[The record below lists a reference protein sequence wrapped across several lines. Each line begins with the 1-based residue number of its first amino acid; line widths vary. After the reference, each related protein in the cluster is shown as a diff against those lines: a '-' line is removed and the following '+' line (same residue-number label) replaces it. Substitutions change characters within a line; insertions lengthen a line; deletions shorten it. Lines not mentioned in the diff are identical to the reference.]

1 MKRGISLFLLYLALS
16 LTLNSIN
23 VFSVNN
29 PVLRE
34 QSILD
39 QCNVLA
45 KSDSDTI
52 KVVLKTSQS
61 NLVGVFLYDSPTE
74 GDFGGS
80 QIALLEKSQDNI
92 YRFTYQNKE
101 YTTTEPKN
109 LDEIVYSDGKKI
121 CYIDETDK
129 TGQRASTIVSAC
141 GNLVRGPVSLPVDL
155 VGDGRM
161 ATAACEYS
169 INWGEQPFGQYLPFS
184 GSCVSFIPCPEEEP
198 PTTLGGTTDTGTS
211 NEGTSSNTDAQSQQA
226 LAKIFKYVFEWIF
239 NLLKAI
245 WNAIVNFFTPQP
257 KIETDNS
264 AWSGV
269 GSRYTTSTTSSST
282 TRPPT
287 TTTST
292 SSTSSS
298 TTVPNPIDLSYITVS
313 GAVGNGLLFIGG
325 PRLKGIGNIIGEI
338 QLDKTKSTC
347 GNYEFETSM
356 ILWVEG
362 SLYKLKRDGM
372 VEKEEGDLFD
382 KEDLFPKKD
391 FGSLVILIEVKSR
404 NGEIIFSVKYKK
416 ASDSMPNDLKNYDMS
431 GATTNTLSEKLDS
444 EKVRNQFPKMTRR
457 EVALY
462 QFKNKAIPR
471 ILNLYRNF
479 LAFGAIAT
487 QEENPKYEGDMI
499 PLSAKQKVEKMTDDK
514 TFKENFEREVQPII
528 DNEINK
534 QEYQN
539 RIKEEC
545 EN

>member
-1 MKRGISLFLLYLALS
+1 M
-16 LTLNSIN
+16 
-23 VFSVNN
+23 
-29 PVLRE
+29 
-34 QSILD
+34 
-39 QCNVLA
+39 
-45 KSDSDTI
+45 
-52 KVVLKTSQS
+52 
-61 NLVGVFLYDSPTE
+61 
-74 GDFGGS
+74 
-80 QIALLEKSQDNI
+80 
-92 YRFTYQNKE
+92 
-101 YTTTEPKN
+101 
-109 LDEIVYSDGKKI
+109 
-121 CYIDETDK
+121 
-129 TGQRASTIVSAC
+129 
-141 GNLVRGPVSLPVDL
+141 
-155 VGDGRM
+155 
-161 ATAACEYS
+161 
-169 INWGEQPFGQYLPFS
+169 
-184 GSCVSFIPCPEEEP
+184 
-198 PTTLGGTTDTGTS
+198 
-211 NEGTSSNTDAQSQQA
+211 
-226 LAKIFKYVFEWIF
+226 
-239 NLLKAI
+239 KAI